1 MICSDLRPICYPL
14 FLVPWPGPTPR
25 EQQFARH
32 RSSQSGQGKLWAGQ
46 VTRVAK
52 ILRRYNRR
60 TLSWGDQALK
70 APAFIPQLPRDMV
83 AAIWTDNADDHFADF
98 ITPFQQAGPD
108 VVVCPS
114 ASN

>member
-1 MICSDLRPICYPL
+1 
-14 FLVPWPGPTPR
+14 
-25 EQQFARH
+25 
-32 RSSQSGQGKLWAGQ
+32 
-46 VTRVAK
+46 
-52 ILRRYNRR
+52 
-60 TLSWGDQALK
+60 LK